1 MKFYAIITLFNAHIG
16 VVWFEDENTTKN
28 HQFYR
33 RKIDSLQII
42 VLSFISNLTVRDG
55 LQTPRSL

>member
-1 MKFYAIITLFNAHIG
+1 MLLFG